1 MADRGERGRRAG
13 PPITRMPTGARKQ
26 VADQALAAFAG
37 EPLEYVREQFKPHL
51 PTYINAIVNGVAE
64 RDRTC
69 LHLFAKAMKLAG
81 EETNVA
87 VMLLTRH
94 GLESENQLERMLSRA
109 REAEGV
115 DEAQLWRLA
124 ESFAMDYRRRHKLP
138 LLVEGRAVKEAS

>member
-1 MADRGERGRRAG
+1 
-13 PPITRMPTGARKQ
+13 MPTGVRKQ
-26 VADQALAAFAG
+26 VADDALAAFAG
-37 EPLEYVREQFKPHL
+37 EPVEYVRDRFKPHL
-51 PTYINAIVNGVAE
+51 DTYIAAIVNGVSE
-64 RDRTC
+64 SDRTC

-94 GLESENQLERMLSRA
+94 GLESEGQLERMLSRA

-124 ESFAMDYRRRHKLP
+124 EAFAMDYRRRKGLP
-138 LLVEGRAVKEAS
+138 LLIEGRPVEGRS

>member
-1 MADRGERGRRAG
+1 MAD
-13 PPITRMPTGARKQ
+13 
-26 VADQALAAFAG
+26 DALAAFAG
-37 EPLEYVREQFKPHL
+37 EPVEYVRDRFKPHL
-51 PTYINAIVNGVAE
+51 DTYIAAIVNGVSE

-124 ESFAMDYRRRHKLP
+124 EAFAMDYRRRKGLP
-138 LLVEGRAVKEAS
+138 LLIEGRPVEGRS

>member
-1 MADRGERGRRAG
+1 MSTRRVRTA
-13 PPITRMPTGARKQ
+13 MPSGARKE
-26 VADQALAAFAG
+26 VADRTIAALAG
-37 EPLEYVREQFKPHL
+37 EPVEYVREQLRPHL
-51 PTYINAIVNGVAE
+51 PTFVSAIVSGVAE

-69 LHLFAKAMKLAG
+69 LNLFAKAMKIAG

>member
-1 MADRGERGRRAG
+1 MSSRRK
-13 PPITRMPTGARKQ
+13 RSVMPSGARKE
-26 VADQALAAFAG
+26 VAERTIAALAG
-37 EPLEYVREQFKPHL
+37 EPVEYVREQLRPHL
-51 PTYINAIVNGVAE
+51 PMFVNAIVTGVAE

-69 LHLFAKAMKLAG
+69 LNLFAKAMRIAG

-94 GLESENQLERMLSRA
+94 GLESENQLERVLRTA

-124 ESFAMDYRRRHKLP
+124 EAFAQDYRRRRGLP
-138 LLVEGRAVKEAS
+138 LLVEGRAVSGGQP